1 MQENYYSQIG
11 QDRFIDE
18 FYNKKENGT
27 FLDIGAH
34 DGVSGSN
41 SYFLEKIRNWNGICI
56 EPQLEIF
63 EKLKENRSCIKINC
77 AVSNYNG
84 VTDFTYLDGYSNM
97 LSGITEDYNQSHIQR
112 INYEVSNYGGNI
124 QTYKVNVRT
133 LQNILDEYNIHDIDF
148 CSIDTEGTE
157 FKIIQSI
164 DFKKTN
170 IKIFV
175 IENNYNDT
183 QIKDYL
189 ENNEYVFYKKLEWD
203 DVFIKKDYLENNG

>member
-63 EKLKENRSCIKINC
+63 EKLKENRSCININC

-84 VTDFTYLDGYSNM
+84 ETDFTYLDGYSNM

-112 INYEVSNYGGNI
+112 INHEVYNYGGNI
-124 QTYKVNVRT
+124 QTYKVNVRS
-133 LQNILDEYNIHDIDF
+133 LQNILDENNIYDIDF

-170 IKIFV
+170 IKIFI
-175 IENNYNDT
+175 IENNYSDT

-189 ENNEYVFYKKLEWD
+189 ENNGYVFYKKLEWD
-203 DVFIKKDYLENNG
+203 DVFIKKDIL